1 VSVLKLTGVSVSR
14 GAGPVIRDVD
24 LTVSSGEVVTVVGPN
39 GAGKTSLMEAI
50 SGVIAPS
57 AGTITIDGVSILKAS
72 RSARARRGLAHVEQ
86 GRTVFPSLTVLENVS
101 ISAASPA
108 AAQEAIALFP
118 GLEKRMSSP
127 AGLLSGGEQQMVVL
141 ARAFAARPRFL
152 LIDEMSL
159 GLAPVVFT
167 RLLPIVGSFAQAGAG
182 VLLVEQFTNLA
193 LGVAS
198 RALIVSGGAVTYS
211 GDARVLLDE
220 PARLHAS
227 YLGGA

>member
-1 VSVLKLTGVSVSR
+1 VSILELTGVSVSR
-14 GAGPVIRDVD
+14 GAGPVVRDVD
-24 LTVSSGEVVTVVGPN
+24 LTVSSGEIVTVVGPN

-57 AGTITIDGVSILKAS
+57 AGTITIDGVSILKTS
-72 RSARARRGLAHVEQ
+72 RAARARRGLAHVEQ
-86 GRTVFPSLTVLENVS
+86 GRTVFPSLTVLENVRLA
-101 ISAASPA
+101 AASPA
-108 AAQEAIALFP
+108 AAQEALGLFP
-118 GLEKRMSSP
+118 ELERRMSSP
-127 AGLLSGGEQQMVVL
+127 AGLLSGGEQQMVAL
-141 ARAFAARPRFL
+141 ARAFASRPRFL

-167 RLLPIVGSFAQAGAG
+167 RLLPLVGSFAQAGVG

-211 GDARVLLDE
+211 GDARILLDE
-220 PARLHAS
+220 PARLHAA
-227 YLGGA
+227 YLG